1 MADSPT
7 LADVREAAGAI
18 AGHVH
23 RTPMLTSA
31 TLAERC
37 GAPVWLKAELF
48 QRIGAF
54 KPRGA
59 FNRLR
64 ALTPEERALGAITIS
79 AGNHAQAL
87 ALAARDEGI
96 DALVLM
102 PADASPAKVAAARGY
117 GATVDLE
124 SADSMEALER
134 MRAIAAETGRVI
146 VHPYDDPLIVS
157 GQGTV
162 GLEIVEDAP
171 DADTVIVPIGGGG
184 LIAGIATAVKGLRP
198 DARVIGVEPELS
210 AAMRTALDAGH
221 PVPAIPGPTIADALR
236 SPVAGTIALEV
247 CSRLVDDVVLVNDDE
262 IREGMRFLYERAKLA
277 CEPGAAVG
285 AAALLAGKLDVRG
298 SAGVVLVISGGNVS
312 PQLAAEILS
321 GAR

>member
-1 MADSPT
+1 VADSPT
-7 LADVREAAGAI
+7 LADVQAAADAI
-18 AGHVH
+18 AGRVH

-31 TLAERC
+31 TLAARC

-64 ALTPEERALGAITIS
+64 ALTAEERELGTITIS

-87 ALAARDEGI
+87 ALAAHDEGV

-102 PADASPAKVAAARGY
+102 PSDASPLKVAATRGY

-146 VHPYDDPLIVS
+146 VHPYDDRLIAA

-171 DADTVIVPIGGGG
+171 DVDTVIVPIGGGG

-221 PVPAIPGPTIADALR
+221 PVPAVPGATIADALR
-236 SPVAGTIALEV
+236 SPVAGAIGLEV
-247 CSRLVDDVVLVNDDE
+247 CFRLVDDVVLVSDDE

-285 AAALLAGKLDVRG
+285 VAALLAGRIDIEGAK
-298 SAGVVLVISGGNVS
+298 GVALVISGGNVA
-312 PQLAAEILS
+312 PQLAAEILA
-321 GAR
+321 G

>member
-1 MADSPT
+1 MAGSPT
-7 LADVREAAGAI
+7 LNDVREAAEAI
-18 AGHVH
+18 AGRVH

-64 ALTPEERALGAITIS
+64 ALTPEERELGTITIS

-87 ALAARDEGI
+87 ALAARDEGV

-134 MRAIAAETGRVI
+134 MRAIAAETGRVV
-146 VHPYDDPLIVS
+146 VHPYDDPLVVA

-171 DADTVIVPIGGGG
+171 AADTVIVPIGGGG

-198 DARVIGVEPELS
+198 DARSSASSPSCRRRCEPRS
-210 AAMRTALDAGH
+210 T
-221 PVPAIPGPTIADALR
+221 PAIRSPRCPAPRSPTRCDRRSPGRSRSRCARGWSTTSCSSRTTRSGRGCASSTSGPSWPASRVRRSASLR
-236 SPVAGTIALEV
+236 SWPAASTCADRRA
-247 CSRLVDDVVLVNDDE
+247 SRSSS
-262 IREGMRFLYERAKLA
+262 RAA
-277 CEPGAAVG
+277 TS
-285 AAALLAGKLDVRG
+285 RRR
-298 SAGVVLVISGGNVS
+298 
-312 PQLAAEILS
+312 LAAEILS
-321 GAR
+321 GAP

>member
-7 LADVREAAGAI
+7 LADVQAAAGFI
-18 AGHVH
+18 ARRVH

-37 GAPVWLKAELF
+37 GVPVWLKAELF
-48 QRIGAF
+48 QRTGSF

-59 FNRLR
+59 FNRVR
-64 ALTPEERALGAITIS
+64 ALTAEERGRGAITIS

-87 ALAARDEGI
+87 ALAARDE
-96 DALVLM
+96 DVHALVFM
-102 PADASPAKVAAARGY
+102 PADASPAKVAATRGY

-124 SADSMEALER
+124 SADTMEALER
-134 MRAIAAETGRVI
+134 MRAVAAETGRVI
-146 VHPYDDPLIVS
+146 VHPYDDPLIVA

-162 GLEIVEDAP
+162 GLEIVEDAAA
-171 DADTVIVPIGGGG
+171 ADTVVVPIGGGG
-184 LIAGIATAVKGLRP
+184 LISGIATAVKGLRP

-210 AAMRTALDAGH
+210 AAMRTAIDTGA
-221 PVPAIPGPTIADALR
+221 PVPAVPGPTIADALR

-247 CSRLVDDVVLVNDDE
+247 CSRLVDDVVLVSDEE

-285 AAALLAGKLDVRG
+285 VAALLAGRLDVAG
-298 SAGVVLVISGGNVS
+298 SSGVVFVISGGNVA
-312 PQLAAEILS
+312 PQLAAEILA
-321 GAR
+321 G

>member
-1 MADSPT
+1 MSEPVTID
-7 LADVREAAGAI
+7 DVRAAAAAI
-18 AGHVH
+18 EGRVH
-23 RTPMLTSA
+23 RTPMFTST

-59 FNRLR
+59 FNRVR
-64 ALTPEERALGAITIS
+64 AMSADERALGVITIS

-87 ALAARDEGI
+87 ALAARDEGV

-124 SADSMEALER
+124 SPDSMHALER
-134 MRAIAAETGRVI
+134 MRAISAETGRVV
-146 VHPYDDPLIVS
+146 VHPYDDPLVVA

-162 GLEIVEDAP
+162 GLEIMQDAP
-171 DADTVIVPIGGGG
+171 GVDTVLVPIGGGG
-184 LIAGIATAVKGLRP
+184 LISGIAVAVKALAP
-198 DARVIGVEPELS
+198 QARVIGIEPELS

-221 PVPAIPGPTIADALR
+221 PVPAVPGPTIADALR
-236 SPVAGTIALEV
+236 APVAGQIGFDV
-247 CSRLVDDVVLVNDDE
+247 CSRLVDDVVLVSDDE

-285 AAALLAGKLDVRG
+285 VAALLAGRVDVQGRG
-298 SAGVVLVISGGNVS
+298 GVAVVVSGGNVS
-312 PQLAAEILS
+312 PQLAAEIL
-321 GAR
+321 AA

>member
-7 LADVREAAGAI
+7 LNDVQAAAEVI
-18 AGHVH
+18 AGRVH
-23 RTPMLTSA
+23 RTPIFTSA
-31 TLAERC
+31 TLAEQC
-37 GAPVWLKAELF
+37 GVPVWLKAELF
-48 QRIGAF
+48 QRTGSF

-59 FNRLR
+59 FNRVH
-64 ALTPEERALGAITIS
+64 ALTPEERERGTIAIS

-87 ALAARDEGI
+87 ALAARDGGV

-102 PADASPAKVAAARGY
+102 PADASPAKVAATRGY

-124 SADSMEALER
+124 SADTMEALER

-146 VHPYDDPLIVS
+146 VHPYDDPLIVA

-171 DADTVIVPIGGGG
+171 SVDTVVVPIGGGG
-184 LIAGIATAVKGLRP
+184 LIAGIATAVTGLRQ

-210 AAMRTALDAGH
+210 AAMRTAIDARE
-221 PVPAIPGPTIADALR
+221 PVAAVPGETIADALR
-236 SPVAGTIALEV
+236 SPVAGSIALDV
-247 CSRLVDDVVLVNDDE
+247 CSRNVDGIVLVSDDE
-262 IREGMRFLYERAKLA
+262 IREAMRFLYERTKLA

-285 AAALLAGKLDVRG
+285 VAALLAGRLNLRG
-298 SAGVVLVISGGNVS
+298 SQGVAFVISGGNVS

>member
-1 MADSPT
+1 MADAPT
-7 LADVREAAGAI
+7 LHDVQAAAEAI
-18 AGHVH
+18 AGRVH

-64 ALTPEERALGAITIS
+64 ALTPEERALGTITIS

-87 ALAARDEGI
+87 ALAARDEGV

-102 PADASPAKVAAARGY
+102 PADASPLKVAATRGY

-146 VHPYDDPLIVS
+146 VHPYDDPLIVA

-171 DADTVIVPIGGGG
+171 DVDTVIVPIGGGG

-198 DARVIGVEPELS
+198 DARVHRRRAGALGGDAHRARRGPSRPGRARPDHRRRAALPCRRRDRRSRS
-210 AAMRTALDAGH
+210 ARASSTTSSWSPTTRSARACASSTN
-221 PVPAIPGPTIADALR
+221 GPSWRA
-236 SPVAGTIALEV
+236 SPVRRSA
-247 CSRLVDDVVLVNDDE
+247 S
-262 IREGMRFLYERAKLA
+262 
-277 CEPGAAVG
+277 
-285 AAALLAGKLDVRG
+285 AALLAGRIDVSGSRRRG
-298 SAGVVLVISGGNVS
+298 ARHLGRER
-312 PQLAAEILS
+312 LAAA
-321 GAR
+321 GRRDPRG

>member
-134 MRAIAAETGRVI
+134 MRAIAAVTGRVF
-146 VHPYDDPLIVS
+146 VHP
-157 GQGTV
+157 
-162 GLEIVEDAP
+162 
-171 DADTVIVPIGGGG
+171 
-184 LIAGIATAVKGLRP
+184 
-198 DARVIGVEPELS
+198 
-210 AAMRTALDAGH
+210 
-221 PVPAIPGPTIADALR
+221 
-236 SPVAGTIALEV
+236 
-247 CSRLVDDVVLVNDDE
+247 
-262 IREGMRFLYERAKLA
+262 
-277 CEPGAAVG
+277 
-285 AAALLAGKLDVRG
+285 
-298 SAGVVLVISGGNVS
+298 
-312 PQLAAEILS
+312 
-321 GAR
+321 

>member
-1 MADSPT
+1 MSEPVTID
-7 LADVREAAGAI
+7 DVRAAAAAI
-18 AGHVH
+18 EGRVH
-23 RTPMLTSA
+23 RTPMFTST

-59 FNRLR
+59 FNRVR
-64 ALTPEERALGAITIS
+64 AMSADERALGVITIS

-87 ALAARDEGI
+87 ALAARDEGV

-124 SADSMEALER
+124 SPDSMHALER
-134 MRAIAAETGRVI
+134 MRAISAETGRVV
-146 VHPYDDPLIVS
+146 VHPYDDPLVVA

-162 GLEIVEDAP
+162 GLEIMQDAP
-171 DADTVIVPIGGGG
+171 ALDTVLVPIGGGG
-184 LIAGIATAVKGLRP
+184 LISGIAVAVKALSPR
-198 DARVIGVEPELS
+198 ARVIGIEPELS
-210 AAMRTALDAGH
+210 AAMRTALDAGR
-221 PVPAIPGPTIADALR
+221 PVPAVPGPTIADALR
-236 SPVAGTIALEV
+236 APVAGQIGFDV
-247 CSRLVDDVVLVNDDE
+247 CSRLVDDVALVSDDE
-262 IREGMRFLYERAKLA
+262 IRAGMRFLYERAKLA

-285 AAALLAGKLDVRG
+285 VAALLAGRVDVHGRG
-298 SAGVVLVISGGNVS
+298 GVAIVVSGGNVS
-312 PQLAAEILS
+312 PQLAAGIL
-321 GAR
+321 AA

>member
-1 MADSPT
+1 MADPPT
-7 LADVREAAGAI
+7 LADVQAAAKVI
-18 AGHVH
+18 AGRVH

-37 GAPVWLKAELF
+37 GVPVWLKAELF
-48 QRIGAF
+48 QRTGSF

-59 FNRLR
+59 FNRVH
-64 ALTPEERALGAITIS
+64 ALTPEERGRGTIAIS

-87 ALAARDEGI
+87 ALAARDEGV

-102 PADASPAKVAAARGY
+102 PADASPAKVAATRGY

-146 VHPYDDPLIVS
+146 VHPYDDALVIA

-162 GLEIVEDAP
+162 GLEIAEDAP
-171 DADTVIVPIGGGG
+171 SADTVVVPIGGGG
-184 LIAGIATAVKGLRP
+184 LIAGIATAVMELRP

-210 AAMRTALDAGH
+210 AAMRAAIDTRE
-221 PVPAIPGPTIADALR
+221 PVPAVPGPTIADALR
-236 SPVAGTIALEV
+236 SPVAGTIALDV
-247 CSRLVDDVVLVNDDE
+247 CFRHVDGVALVSDDE

-285 AAALLAGKLDVRG
+285 VAALLAGRLDLRG
-298 SAGVVLVISGGNVS
+298 SQGVAFVISGGNVA
-312 PQLAAEILS
+312 PKLAAEIL
-321 GAR
+321 AD

>member
-1 MADSPT
+1 MPESPT
-7 LADVREAAGAI
+7 LADVHAAAGVI
-18 AGHVH
+18 AGRVH

-37 GAPVWLKAELF
+37 GVPVWLKAELF
-48 QRIGAF
+48 QRTGSF

-59 FNRLR
+59 FNRVR
-64 ALTPEERALGAITIS
+64 ALTAEERDRGAITIS

-87 ALAARDEGI
+87 AVAARDEGV
-96 DALVLM
+96 DALVFM
-102 PADASPAKVAAARGY
+102 PADASPAKVAATRGY

-124 SADSMEALER
+124 SADTMEALER
-134 MRAIAAETGRVI
+134 MRAVAAESGRVI
-146 VHPYDDPLIVS
+146 VHPYDDPLVVA

-162 GLEIVEDAP
+162 GLEIAEDAP
-171 DADTVIVPIGGGG
+171 DAGTVVVPIGGGG
-184 LIAGIATAVKGLRP
+184 LIAGIATAVKGLRA

-210 AAMRTALDAGH
+210 AAMRTAMDTGG
-221 PVPAIPGPTIADALR
+221 PIPAVPGPTIADALR

-247 CSRLVDDVVLVNDDE
+247 CSRLVDDVVLVSDEE

-285 AAALLAGKLDVRG
+285 VGALLAGRLDVAG
-298 SAGVVLVISGGNVS
+298 SSGVVFVISGGNVA
-312 PQLAAEILS
+312 PQLAAEILA
-321 GAR
+321 G

>member
-1 MADSPT
+1 MADAPT
-7 LADVREAAGAI
+7 LNDVQAAAEVI
-18 AGHVH
+18 AGRVH

-31 TLAERC
+31 TLADRC
-37 GAPVWLKAELF
+37 GAPVWFKAELF
-48 QRIGAF
+48 QRTGSF

-59 FNRLR
+59 FNRVH
-64 ALTPEERALGAITIS
+64 ALTPEERERGAITIS

-87 ALAARDEGI
+87 AVAAHDEGV

-102 PADASPAKVAAARGY
+102 PADASPAKVAATRGY

-134 MRAIAAETGRVI
+134 MRAIAAESGRAI
-146 VHPYDDPLIVS
+146 VHPYDDPLIVA

-221 PVPAIPGPTIADALR
+221 PVPAVPGLTIADALR
-236 SPVAGTIALEV
+236 SPVAGTTALEV
-247 CSRLVDDVVLVNDDE
+247 CSRLVDDVVLVSDDE
-262 IREGMRFLYERAKLA
+262 IRQGMRFLYERAKLA

-285 AAALLAGKLDVRG
+285 VAALLAGRIDVRG
-298 SAGVVLVISGGNVS
+298 SAGVALVISGGNVAAE
-312 PQLAAEILS
+312 LAAEVLA
-321 GAR
+321 G

>member
-1 MADSPT
+1 MPESPT
-7 LADVREAAGAI
+7 LADVHAAAGVI
-18 AGHVH
+18 AGRVH

-37 GAPVWLKAELF
+37 GVPVWLKAELF
-48 QRIGAF
+48 QRTGSF

-59 FNRLR
+59 FNRVR
-64 ALTPEERALGAITIS
+64 ALTAEERDRGAITIS

-87 ALAARDEGI
+87 AVAARDEGV
-96 DALVLM
+96 DALVFM
-102 PADASPAKVAAARGY
+102 PADASPAKVAATRGY

-124 SADSMEALER
+124 SADTMEALER
-134 MRAIAAETGRVI
+134 MRAVAAESGRVI
-146 VHPYDDPLIVS
+146 VHPYDDPLVVA

-162 GLEIVEDAP
+162 GLEIAEDAP
-171 DADTVIVPIGGGG
+171 DAGTVVVPIGGGG
-184 LIAGIATAVKGLRP
+184 LIAGIATAMKGLRA

-210 AAMRTALDAGH
+210 AAMRTAMDTGG
-221 PVPAIPGPTIADALR
+221 PIPAVPGPTIADALR

-247 CSRLVDDVVLVNDDE
+247 CSRLVDDVVLVSDEE

-285 AAALLAGKLDVRG
+285 VAALLSGRLDVRG
-298 SAGVVLVISGGNVS
+298 SAGLVLVISGGNIA
-312 PQLAAEILS
+312 PQLAAEILA
-321 GAR
+321 G